1 MQNVLAFL
9 FWSLVFGIS
18 YTQAPLYYSNQNQ
31 YFLHGL
37 AKAGRGDL
45 DRDWLA
51 NTKDPTPIFSGLV
64 ACTARYLHEGLF
76 HVYYLLILGLYFH
89 CLVGLFT
96 FLAPVTPN
104 MPARLCFITFF
115 VVLHAGVVR
124 LASTHLLGVDYPWF
138 LQAGV
143 AGQYILGFGL
153 QPSVFGVFLLASI
166 LAFLRDHPWRA
177 IVWACLAAV
186 LHATYLPAAALL
198 TLAYMALRY
207 RRRGLRAAILLGGF
221 ALVLVLPSVLYNLAM
236 FAPTSATDF
245 AEAQR
250 ILAEVRLPHHAVVAR
265 WFDGIALAQILWIV
279 LAMFL
284 ARRSNLFLIILIP
297 FLGSL
302 ILTLIQLATGNDT
315 LALLFP
321 WRTSAIL
328 VPLATTVILSRLVV
342 ALEPRQER
350 LESVAKVAYITTCGL
365 ALGACCAGG
374 LAIGY
379 FELGYHSNND
389 ELPLLEFVKT
399 HRRPGD
405 VYLVP
410 VEVPKPPSGRG
421 IFSLGAF
428 STNFR
433 PAPQRGK
440 AGGLIAVDLQGF
452 RLTTGAAL
460 YVDFKS
466 IPYQDAEV
474 LEWYERVRWCQKV
487 YGKTLGED
495 VRAELAGKGITHV
508 VVPAASILTFAGLGA
523 PLYQDAANSVYP
535 VAKK

>member
-37 AKAGRGDL
+37 AEAGRGDL

-96 FLAPVTPN
+96 FLAPVTPS

-166 LAFLRDHPWRA
+166 LAFLRERPWRA
-177 IVWACLAAV
+177 VVWLCLAAI
-186 LHATYLPAAALL
+186 LHATYLPAAAFL

-207 RRRGLRAAILLGGF
+207 RQCGFRASILLGGF
-221 ALVLVLPSVLYNLAM
+221 ALVLALPSVLYNLAM
-236 FAPTSATDF
+236 FAPTSATGF

-250 ILAEVRLPHHAVVAR
+250 ILAEVRLPHHAMVAR
-265 WFDGIALAQILWIV
+265 WFDGIAVAQILWIV

-284 ARRSNLFLIILIP
+284 VRRSNLFLIILIL

-342 ALEPRQER
+342 ALEPRQGR

-374 LAIGY
+374 LAISY
-379 FELGYHSNND
+379 FQLGYHSND
-389 ELPLLEFVKT
+389 EEIPLLEFVRT
-399 HRRPGD
+399 HHRPGD

-410 VEVPKPPSGRG
+410 VEVPKPPTKRG
-421 IFSLGAF
+421 VFS
-428 STNFR
+428 SNFK
-433 PAPQRGK
+433 PAPRRGK
-440 AGGLIAVDLQGF
+440 ADGFIAVDLQGF
-452 RLTTGAAL
+452 RLATGAAL

-487 YGKTLGED
+487 YGKTFGNDL
-495 VRAELAGKGITHV
+495 RTELARKGITHV
-508 VVPAASILTFAGLGA
+508 VVPAAGILTFAELGA
-523 PLYQDAANSVYP
+523 PLYQDAANIVFP